1 MTCSAAFKTLD
12 DLNDIAGKRVLVRV
26 DLNVPVKDGKV
37 TDTTRIERVAPT
49 ILELSKKGAKVILLA
64 HFGRPKEGP
73 SAEFSLSLVAPSVEQ
88 VLDHAVLTAADCI
101 GEAAASAVAKMNN
114 GDILLLE
121 NTRFHKGEEKNDP
134 DFTKA
139 LAANGDIYVNDAF
152 SAAHR
157 AHSSTEGLA
166 HHLPAYAGRT
176 MQAELEA
183 LEKGLGNP
191 VRPVVA
197 IVGGAKV
204 SSKIDLLMN
213 LVKKVDA
220 LVIGGGMANTFIAAR
235 GTDVGKSLCEHDL
248 ADTAKQIMIEAAT
261 AGCAIVLPE
270 DGVVAREFKAGAA
283 NEIVSIEAIPADAM
297 VLDVGPKSVDAV
309 KAWVERA
316 TTLVWNG
323 PLGAFEIE
331 PFDAAT
337 VAAAKYAAERTK
349 AGKLTSVAGGGDTV
363 SALNHAGVAEEF
375 TYVSTAG
382 GAFLEWMEGKEL
394 PGVAV
399 LSANR

>member
-1 MTCSAAFKTLD
+1 MPSFKTLD
-12 DLNDIAGKRVLVRV
+12 DLNDVAGKRVLVRV

-49 ILELSKKGAKVILLA
+49 ILELSNKGAKVILLA
-64 HFGRPKEGP
+64 HFGRPKDGP
-73 SAEFSLSLVAPSVEQ
+73 SQDLSLSLIAPSVEE
-88 VLDHAVLTAADCI
+88 VLDHSVATAGDCI
-101 GEAAASAVAKMNN
+101 GAAAAEAVGAMKN
-114 GDILLLE
+114 GDILLME

-134 DFTKA
+134 DFVKA

-157 AHSSTEGLA
+157 AHASTEGLA
-166 HHLPAYAGRT
+166 HHLPAHAGRT

-183 LEKGLGNP
+183 LESGLGNP
-191 VRPVVA
+191 ARPVVA

-204 SSKIDLLMN
+204 STKIDLLMK
-213 LVKKVDA
+213 LVKEVDA

-235 GTDVGKSLCEHDL
+235 GTNVGKSLCEHDL

-261 AGCAIVLPE
+261 AGCAIILPE
-270 DGVVAREFKAGAA
+270 DGVVAREFKANAA
-283 NEIVSIEAIPADAM
+283 NETVAIDAIPNDAM
-297 VLDVGPKSVDAV
+297 VLDVGPKSVEAI
-309 KAWVERA
+309 KAWIERA
-316 TTLVWNG
+316 NTLVWNG

-331 PFDAAT
+331 PFDKAT
-337 VAAAKYAAERTK
+337 VAAAKFAAERTK

-363 SALNHAGVAEEF
+363 SALNHAGVADDF
-375 TYVSTAG
+375 SYVSTAG
-382 GAFLEWMEGKEL
+382 GAFLEWMEGKVL

-399 LSANR
+399 LNKHK

>member
-1 MTCSAAFKTLD
+1 MPSFKTLD
-12 DLNDIAGKRVLVRV
+12 DLNDVAGKRVLVRV

-49 ILELSKKGAKVILLA
+49 ILELSNKGAKVILLA
-64 HFGRPKEGP
+64 HFGRPKDGP
-73 SAEFSLSLVAPSVEQ
+73 SQDLSLSLIAPSVEE
-88 VLDHAVLTAADCI
+88 VLDHSVAIAGDCI
-101 GEAAASAVAKMNN
+101 GAAAAEAVGAMKN
-114 GDILLLE
+114 GDILLME

-134 DFTKA
+134 DFVKA

-157 AHSSTEGLA
+157 AHASTEGLA
-166 HHLPAYAGRT
+166 HHLPAHAGRT

-183 LEKGLGNP
+183 LESGLGNP
-191 VRPVVA
+191 ARPVVA

-204 SSKIDLLMN
+204 STKIDLLTN

-235 GTDVGKSLCEHDL
+235 GTNVGKSLCEHDL

-261 AGCAIVLPE
+261 AGCAIILPE
-270 DGVVAREFKAGAA
+270 DGVVAREFKANAA
-283 NEIVSIEAIPADAM
+283 NETVAIDAIPNDAM
-297 VLDVGPKSVDAV
+297 VLDVGPKSVEAI
-309 KAWVERA
+309 KAWIERA
-316 TTLVWNG
+316 NTLVWNG

-331 PFDAAT
+331 PFDKAT
-337 VAAAKYAAERTK
+337 VAAAKFAAERTK

-363 SALNHAGVAEEF
+363 SALNHAGVADDF
-375 TYVSTAG
+375 SYVSTAG
-382 GAFLEWMEGKEL
+382 GAFLEWMEGKVL

-399 LSANR
+399 LNKHK

>member
-1 MTCSAAFKTLD
+1 M
-12 DLNDIAGKRVLVRV
+12 
-26 DLNVPVKDGKV
+26 KD
-37 TDTTRIERVAPT
+37 
-49 ILELSKKGAKVILLA
+49 
-64 HFGRPKEGP
+64 
-73 SAEFSLSLVAPSVEQ
+73 
-88 VLDHAVLTAADCI
+88 
-101 GEAAASAVAKMNN
+101 

-134 DFTKA
+134 DFVKA
-139 LAANGDIYVNDAF
+139 LVANGDIYVNDAF

-157 AHSSTEGLA
+157 AHASTEGLA
-166 HHLPAYAGRT
+166 RHLPAYAGRT

-183 LEKGLGNP
+183 LEKGLGVP

-204 SSKIDLLMN
+204 STKIDLLMN

-235 GTDVGKSLCEHDL
+235 GTSVGKSLCEHDL
-248 ADTAKQIMIEAAT
+248 ADTARQIMIEAAT

-283 NEIVSIEAIPADAM
+283 NEVVAIDAIPDDAM
-297 VLDVGPKSVDAV
+297 MLDVGPKSIESV
-309 KAWVERA
+309 KAWIERA
-316 TTLVWNG
+316 NTLVWNG

-331 PFDAAT
+331 PFDKAT
-337 VAAAKYAAERTK
+337 VAAAQFAAERTK

-363 SALNHAGVAEEF
+363 SALNHAGVSDDF

-382 GAFLEWMEGKEL
+382 GAFLEWMEGKVL
-394 PGVAV
+394 PGVEV
-399 LSANR
+399 LTKAK

>member
-1 MTCSAAFKTLD
+1 MPSFKTLD
-12 DLNDIAGKRVLVRV
+12 DLNDVAGKRVLVRV

-49 ILELSKKGAKVILLA
+49 ILELSNKGAKVILLA
-64 HFGRPKEGP
+64 HFGRPKDGP
-73 SAEFSLSLVAPSVEQ
+73 SQDLSLSLVAPSVEE
-88 VLDHAVLTAADCI
+88 VLDHSVAIAGDCI
-101 GEAAASAVAKMNN
+101 GAAAAEAVGAMKN
-114 GDILLLE
+114 GDILLME

-134 DFTKA
+134 DFVKA

-157 AHSSTEGLA
+157 AHASTEGLA
-166 HHLPAYAGRT
+166 HHLPAHAGRT

-183 LEKGLGNP
+183 LESGLGNP
-191 VRPVVA
+191 ARPVVA

-204 SSKIDLLMN
+204 STKIDLLMN

-235 GTDVGKSLCEHDL
+235 GTNVGKSLCEHDL

-261 AGCAIVLPE
+261 AGCAIILPE
-270 DGVVAREFKAGAA
+270 DGVVAREFKANAA
-283 NEIVSIEAIPADAM
+283 NETVAIDAIPNDAM
-297 VLDVGPKSVDAV
+297 VLDVGPKSVEAI
-309 KAWVERA
+309 KAWIERA
-316 TTLVWNG
+316 NTLVWNG

-331 PFDAAT
+331 PFDKAT
-337 VAAAKYAAERTK
+337 VAAAKFAAERTK

-363 SALNHAGVAEEF
+363 SALNHAGVADDF
-375 TYVSTAG
+375 SYVSTAG
-382 GAFLEWMEGKEL
+382 GAFLEWMEGKVL

-399 LSANR
+399 LNKHK

>member
-1 MTCSAAFKTLD
+1 MAAFKTLD
-12 DLNDIAGKRVLVRV
+12 DLTQISGKRVLVRV
-26 DLNVPVKDGKV
+26 DLNVPVTDGKV
-37 TDTTRIERVAPT
+37 SDTTRIERVAPT
-49 ILELSKKGAKVILLA
+49 ISELSSKGAKVILLA
-64 HFGRPKEGP
+64 HFGRPKGAP
-73 SAEFSLSLVAPSVEQ
+73 VADMSLGLIVPAVEA
-88 VLDHAVLTAADCI
+88 VLDRPVAFAADCI
-101 GEAAASAVAKMNN
+101 GEPAASAIAAMKD
-114 GDILLLE
+114 GDVLLLE
-121 NTRFHKGEEKNDP
+121 NTRFHKGEEKNDEA
-134 DFTKA
+134 FTAA
-139 LAANGDIYVNDAF
+139 LAANGDIFVNDAF

-166 HHLPAYAGRT
+166 HHMPAYAGRT

-204 SSKIDLLMN
+204 STKIDLLSN

-235 GTDVGKSLCEHDL
+235 GTSVGKSLCEHDL
-248 ADTAKQIMIEAAT
+248 AATAKQIMIDAAS
-261 AGCAIVLPE
+261 ANCAIVLPV

-283 NEIVSIEAIPADAM
+283 NETVDINAIPDDAM
-297 VLDVGPKSVDAV
+297 MLDVGPKSVAAV
-309 KAWVERA
+309 NEWISKAN
-316 TTLVWNG
+316 TLVWNG

-331 PFDAAT
+331 PFDTAT
-337 VAAAKYAAERTK
+337 VSAARHAADETR

-363 SALNHAGVAEEF
+363 SALNHAGVADDF

-382 GAFLEWMEGKEL
+382 GAFLEWMEGKDL
-394 PGVAV
+394 PGVSV
-399 LSANR
+399 LYAQK